1 MTAAISQPTQTRIFA
16 AARELFDQGGVEEV
30 SMRRIAEKAGITPM
44 AIYKHYPDKD
54 ALLNALML
62 DGFAAWEAR
71 VAALKADGPLA
82 WALAMGEA
90 FLDFAL
96 NEPRRYEA
104 AFLLKAS
111 AARKY
116 PGDFVAGRS
125 PVISKMMTIIDQAKA
140 QGLVAD
146 IPTIDITISFTAL
159 TEGLVDM
166 YRAGRFASEEEF
178 RVAYRKALVH
188 CLQSFREKN
197 HDRVVMRRFERRDVL
212 FFARA
217 G

>member
-1 MTAAISQPTQTRIFA
+1 MPGLKETDKWYTVYTMNQPTQTRIFD
-16 AARELFDQGGVEEV
+16 AARDLFDHEGAQGV
-30 SMRRIAEKAGITPM
+30 SMRQIAAKVGITPM

-71 VAALKADGPLA
+71 VAAITSTEPLA
-82 WALAMGEA
+82 WAQAMGEA

-111 AARKY
+111 AARRY

-125 PVISKMMTIIDQAKA
+125 PVISKLMAHIEQAKA
-140 QGLVAD
+140 QGLIAN
-146 IPTIDITISFTAL
+146 IPTIDITISFVAL
-159 TEGLVDM
+159 TQGLVDM
-166 YRAGRFASEEEF
+166 YRAGRFSDEADF
-178 RVAYRKALVH
+178 RIAFRKALVH
-188 CLQSFREKN
+188 CIQSFREK
-197 HDRVVMRRFERRDVL
+197 L
-212 FFARA
+212 S
-217 G
+217 

>member
-1 MTAAISQPTQTRIFA
+1 MHGSTGETTQARIFA
-16 AARELFDQGGVEEV
+16 AARQLFDLGGVEAV
-30 SMRRIAEKAGITPM
+30 SMRRIAEKVGITPM

-71 VAALKADGPLA
+71 VEKIREREPLA
-82 WALAMGEA
+82 WLPAMGEA

-96 NEPRRYEA
+96 TEPRRYEA

-125 PVISKMMTIIDQAKA
+125 PVVSKFMARVEEARA
-140 QGLVAD
+140 QGLIAD
-146 IPTIDITISFTAL
+146 VPTIDITINFTAL
-159 TEGLVDM
+159 TQGLMDM
-166 YRAGRFASEEEF
+166 YRAGRFAGEAEF
-178 RVAYRKALVH
+178 RNAYRKALSH
-188 CLQSFREKN
+188 CIRSFTEKKP
-197 HDRVVMRRFERRDVL
+197 
-212 FFARA
+212 
-217 G
+217 